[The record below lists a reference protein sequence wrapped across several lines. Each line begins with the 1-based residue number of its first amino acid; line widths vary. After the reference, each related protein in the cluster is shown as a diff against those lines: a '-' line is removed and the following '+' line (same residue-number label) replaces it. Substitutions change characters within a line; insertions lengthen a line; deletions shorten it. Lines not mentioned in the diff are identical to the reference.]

1 MIFTLY
7 THFFEIIGKY
17 DVILYPLDKKA
28 CFQLFS
34 PILLYV
40 CSCLPERSRKELL
53 MITIDKLTKFYGN
66 NRAVNNISFT
76 INDNEILGFLGPN
89 GAGKSTTMNMI
100 AGYLPMTAGTV
111 SICGSDIVK
120 DPVAAKK
127 NIGYLPEIPPVYPDM
142 RVREYL
148 SFCAGLKRIPHSKK
162 NDEIERVMGLLKIT
176 DVQKKL
182 IKNLSKGYKQ
192 RVRFAQALLGNPK
205 FLILDEPT
213 VGLDP
218 NQVIEVRNIIKD
230 LKKEHSVIFSSH
242 ILSEVSAV
250 CDRVV
255 IINKGDIKA
264 IDTIE
269 NLEKACGASLI
280 LHIKV
285 KGDRTKSSA
294 IIELTKGVKE
304 ITTIDAEG
312 NDFFSYTVKLEN
324 GAGDDVKNDIMSQ
337 LISAGIQ
344 ISEIYADKPDL
355 EAVFVDLINR
365 PASKGGL
372 EELLAEMSG
381 AEPDTADTDNDKEDE
396 E

>member
-1 MIFTLY
+1 M
-7 THFFEIIGKY
+7 
-17 DVILYPLDKKA
+17 V
-28 CFQLFS
+28 
-34 PILLYV
+34 
-40 CSCLPERSRKELL
+40 
-53 MITIDKLTKFYGN
+53 TIENLTKYYGN

-100 AGYLPMTAGTV
+100 AGYLPMSSGTV
-111 SICGSDIVK
+111 NIFGSDISK
-120 DPVAAKK
+120 DPVKAKQ

-142 RVREYL
+142 RVNEYL
-148 SFCAGLKRIPHSKK
+148 SFCAGLKKVPSSRKSE
-162 NDEIERVMGLLKIT
+162 EIKRVMGLLKIE

-192 RVRFAQALLGNPK
+192 RVGFAQALIGNPK

-218 NQVIEVRNIIKD
+218 NQLMEVREIIKS
-230 LKKEHSVIFSSH
+230 LRKEHSVIFSSH

-264 IDTIE
+264 VDTIE
-269 NLEKACGASLI
+269 NLEKSVSGNLI

-285 KGDRTKSSA
+285 KGSRTVASNV
-294 IIELTKGVKE
+294 IELTDGVKE
-304 ITTIDAEG
+304 ITKIDSEG
-312 NDFFSYTVKLEN
+312 NDFFKFDVQLE
-324 GAGDDVKNDIMSQ
+324 GDADQIRNNVMTELLKNN
-337 LISAGIQ
+337 IQ
-344 ISEIYADKPDL
+344 ISEIFTDKPNL
-355 EAVFVDLINR
+355 ENVFIELINK
-365 PASKGGL
+365 PLKKSGL
-372 EELLAEMSG
+372 QELLDET
-381 AEPDTADTDNDKEDE
+381 PDISENSENDNDKEE